1 MNDEKVIVEKQAL
14 MSLIERHREQQA
26 AVEQLVAELT
36 EARGAQAQAVRDL
49 EDVKGAL
56 GQLRATLDHTEKRN
70 VAIADMLEL
79 RDTQLHVAQQQ
90 ILSFYTTMQKF
101 NPNLE
106 LDMLPSIPAL
116 RKSRLAYDMA
126 STAEVERECAALRE
140 ELIRYATLNSDA
152 PGVSLEGSA
161 GASRLSVRGLSLT
174 QTATQPYGGAPPTPT
189 VPSDFD
195 EILAQKIKELDAC
208 KAEIDA
214 LRRDNREL
222 VSELRQKN
230 AELVEKDTTLR
241 RSTLLTQDTVPREQ
255 YLVERRALEN
265 RLTEATNSFQVC
277 QKAREEAEK
286 ARDDAAERALTLQD
300 ELSSLQAKFD
310 ALHEEYD
317 ARYATQIS
325 EMRSSTAN
333 LERTHRGALAQLES
347 DNVEL
352 SNLAQALLQQKQEL
366 ETDIQTLATE
376 IATRDEQIAELVT
389 RLEAVQAPKVV
400 ETNMAEQGQQTDI
413 LVDSSVILSLEEFS
427 KIKKDLRER
436 GKRKILRKVFDAFN
450 LDASTDA
457 SCTMESSL
465 RLVSRDGELAGSMS
479 EPESDR
485 FTISEEQVFDRIALL
500 KADMLGKMNM
510 LKERDSAETE
520 ARALKAIIDEL
531 ETQNRRLQD
540 ELKEKLQ
547 GLDTKEATL
556 SEALFEVARL
566 RERVGDL
573 EREVGRANDKNAF
586 LTDREQTLRD
596 EYESMVVALRRTIEQ
611 QDSDIQRLMHE
622 QVSAYAKRADS
633 DPTATPVSR
642 APSQAILTEFSD
654 LQRLYEAADRERYE
668 LRLVCQ
674 KKDQDLEEAEART
687 GALLQEKARLQQL
700 LDDLTQ
706 LSRAPRGVEERSQ
719 LATQAA
725 LVEDLSGQNTK
736 LELERR
742 SLRAQVDE
750 LTEALAASKAAGT
763 TLAASLDEYRRRV
776 DELETDRRSLQAELR
791 DKDARLLTATNG
803 GDERERAL
811 VSLQTNVREYEIRLA
826 KAKNEIESL
835 KGVVDAKTRYLEA
848 ANNELA
854 VVRKKHEMEVDQLNS
869 RLAEHEAASRLVSKA
884 DTVTIANYKERI
896 RDLERQLQ
904 AEREIV
910 EEKTRRAHRAAK
922 TKELEALEA
931 KMQVLERVVAERD
944 KLRSE
949 NERLKREVA
958 TEKASQRQ
966 ESTERERDRLRRLED
981 EVHRLRLEND
991 RLIREQN
998 EQMCAGL
1005 RQENEETETDR
1016 ETGVTRERLDYF
1028 KAQARKYKDLY
1039 KRAYNVVEKLKAREA
1054 SHREAIRKLEDR
1066 LLELGLNRSSFA
1078 SGVIPSRG
1086 SVTDDSRP
1094 QSRAQS
1100 RRGESGESPVVPV
1113 ALSYKPGR
1121 R

>member
-1 MNDEKVIVEKQAL
+1 MSDEKVIVEKQAL

-70 VAIADMLEL
+70 IAIADMLEL

-90 ILSFYTTMQKF
+90 ILSFYTTMQKY

-126 STAEVERECAALRE
+126 STVEVERECAALRE
-140 ELIRYATLNSDA
+140 ELIRYANLNSDA

-189 VPSDFD
+189 APSDFD
-195 EILAQKIKELDAC
+195 EILAQKIRELDAC

-230 AELVEKDTTLR
+230 TELVERDTTLR
-241 RSTLLTQDTVPREQ
+241 RSALLTQDTVPREQ

-265 RLTEATNSFQVC
+265 RLTEATNAFQVC
-277 QKAREEAEK
+277 QKAREEAER

-300 ELSSLQAKFD
+300 ELSSLKAKFD

-317 ARYATQIS
+317 AKYATQVS

-376 IATRDEQIAELVT
+376 IAARDEQIAELVS
-389 RLEAVQAPKVV
+389 RLETIEAPKAVIQTSTT
-400 ETNMAEQGQQTDI
+400 ERAQQTDV
-413 LVDSSVILSLEEFS
+413 LVDSSVILSLEEFAQ
-427 KIKKDLRER
+427 IKKDLRER

-450 LDASTDA
+450 LEASTDA
-457 SCTMESSL
+457 SCTMEGSL
-465 RLVSRDGELAGSMS
+465 RLVSREGELAGSMS

-485 FTISEEQVFDRIALL
+485 FMISEEQVFDRIALL

-510 LKERDSAETE
+510 LKERDSVETE
-520 ARALKAIIDEL
+520 ARTIKALADEL
-531 ETQNRRLQD
+531 EAQNRRLQD
-540 ELKEKLQ
+540 ELKEKVQ
-547 GLDTKEATL
+547 GINAKEATL
-556 SEALFEVARL
+556 GEALFEVARL

-586 LTDREQTLRD
+586 LNDREQTLRE

-622 QVSAYAKRADS
+622 QVSAYAKRADI
-633 DPTATPVSR
+633 DPTSTPVSR

-674 KKDQDLEEAEART
+674 KKDQDLEEAEARA

-763 TLAASLDEYRRRV
+763 TLASSLDEYRRRV
-776 DELETDRRSLQAELR
+776 DELETERRSLQAELR

-803 GDERERAL
+803 GDERERTL
-811 VSLQTNVREYEIRLA
+811 VTLQTSVREYEIRLA

-884 DTVTIANYKERI
+884 DTVAIANYKERI

-910 EEKTRRAHRAAK
+910 EEKTRKAHRAAK

-944 KLRSE
+944 KLRAE
-949 NERLKREVA
+949 NERLKREAA
-958 TEKASQRQ
+958 TDKAPPRQ
-966 ESTERERDRLRRLED
+966 EGADRDRLRRLED
-981 EVHRLRLEND
+981 EVHRLRQEND
-991 RLIREQN
+991 RLVREQN
-998 EQMCAGL
+998 EQLCAGL

-1094 QSRAQS
+1094 QSRAHS
-1100 RRGESGESPVVPV
+1100 RRGEAGESPVVPI